1 MTVRNDVVL
10 WDNGE
15 DRLSLFSVPPEQ
27 QYKYIEGKPC
37 VTFGLSYE
45 NKNYKGCDIF
55 TVFDRFYTELIDE
68 MEKTLRSLRGGFR
81 IEDKGADTD
90 GYVDFEMANGKLT
103 VNGQLGAS
111 FSGYSLRFAAEAD
124 QTLVGALLQSLAGQ

>member
-1 MTVRNDVVL
+1 MTVQNDVVL

-15 DRLSLFSVPPEQ
+15 DRLSLFSVLPEQ

-55 TVFDRFYTELIDE
+55 TVFDRYYAALVDS
-68 MEKTLRSLRGGFR
+68 MERTQSSLRGGFR
-81 IEDKGADTD
+81 IEDKGANTD

-103 VNGQLGAS
+103 VKGQLGAS
-111 FSGYSLRFAAEAD
+111 FSTHYLRFQLEAD
-124 QTLVGALLQSLAGQ
+124 QTLVGALLQSLAG

>member
-90 GYVDFEMANGKLT
+90 GYVDLPTIMTISNVNTILVKLPGSMT
-103 VNGQLGAS
+103 NKQIP
-111 FSGYSLRFAAEAD
+111 FKT
-124 QTLVGALLQSLAGQ
+124 TLSPLKRWFFLISR